1 MAEKSYE
8 QRKAELLVLR
18 ETYRRVF
25 RSEDGKTVLADL
37 ESRFRY
43 GRNLR
48 PAEGQP
54 LDALQA
60 VWNDGAREPTRWIT
74 SMLRGDEDV

>member
-1 MAEKSYE
+1 MNLADRQK
-8 QRKAELLVLR
+8 ELRVLR
-18 ETYRRVF
+18 EVYRRLF
-25 RSEDGKTVLADL
+25 RTSDGQVVLADL
-37 ESRFRY
+37 VARFEA

-60 VWNDGAREPTRWIT
+60 VWNDGARAPGRWIT
-74 SMLRGDEDV
+74 SMVKGDTDE